1 MKIGWGTGTAI
12 FFAAFIVFM
21 MVLVL
26 LASRQGVQLVTED
39 YYEKELEFQDV
50 QERMARADQLP
61 EPLRWELK
69 GNTLLLDFPEA
80 AGVEFRGSLV
90 FYNPSNEAKDQRMD
104 FSTVNDSL
112 LLDLGALTAGRYTL
126 KVECQHGG
134 VEYYSEGML
143 LIP

>member
-126 KVECQHGG
+126 KVEWQAGG